1 MSACAGWAK
10 AQTQDQNQNQAQDSL
25 PAATSPAPE
34 TVSLTVPKGTPL
46 QVVIDR
52 EVKIERVSQPIH
64 GRTVGPVYAFD
75 KLVVPI
81 GAEVTGKITQLDGV
95 SNGKRTRD
103 ALNAD
108 FTPARKVGIE
118 FYHADL
124 AGS

>member
-52 EVKIERVSQPIH
+52 EVYAVCFEIPQSQFQIPILES
-64 GRTVGPVYAFD
+64 G
-75 KLVVPI
+75 
-81 GAEVTGKITQLDGV
+81 
-95 SNGKRTRD
+95 
-103 ALNAD
+103 
-108 FTPARKVGIE
+108 
-118 FYHADL
+118 
-124 AGS
+124 